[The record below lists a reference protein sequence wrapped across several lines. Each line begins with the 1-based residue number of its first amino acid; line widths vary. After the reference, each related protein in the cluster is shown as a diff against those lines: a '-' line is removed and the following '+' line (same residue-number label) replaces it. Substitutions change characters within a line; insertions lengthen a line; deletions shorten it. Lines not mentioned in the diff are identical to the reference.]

1 MTSPGIPD
9 STPPQHAAGQ
19 PAPGVWVHAY
29 EEDGPEGMVFR
40 PSGQPFALSRRPRRR
55 IELVPGGGVSVA
67 DGGPDDRLVSAP
79 AAAIERGGVWFIRC
93 ADGALLRIVAATA
106 ERLVVSPEAG

>member
-1 MTSPGIPD
+1 MTSPEIPD
-9 STPPQHAAGQ
+9 STPPAPAAGV

-40 PSGQPFALSRRPRRR
+40 LSGQPFALSRRPRRR
-55 IELVPGGGVSVA
+55 IELVAGDGVRVA

-79 AAAIERGGVWFIRC
+79 AAAVERGGVWFIRC

-106 ERLVVSPEAG
+106 DRLVVAPEAG

>member
-1 MTSPGIPD
+1 MPRPDDPDPSSPPRV
-9 STPPQHAAGQ
+9 AGQ

-40 PSGQPFALSRRPRRR
+40 PSGHAFALSRRPRRR

-79 AAAIERGGVWFIRC
+79 AVAIERGGVWFIRC

-106 ERLVVSPEAG
+106 DRLVVAPEAG